1 MHGLDT
7 VWSVG
12 VTAGTDVW
20 RLHRMRVA
28 RVAAPERWRAQNT
41 TLARET
47 RTRTKKKPPCP
58 GRYGLVFLRHK
69 DKADDVVSRRA
80 GPTERRF
87 HPASSLATATSFSCR
102 CAPPLVRP
110 SLCVQRS
117 RHAAHDLCNLRGAS
131 GLQRSQVVEWE
142 QWGQYHSIRDTL
154 RLALT
159 HQLDWSLEDLD
170 LSPSQAEYYMDQW
183 TNRPRALRLA
193 KMAPKILDFT
203 HSLRT
208 YSRAPQEES
217 STPA

>member
-1 MHGLDT
+1 MLK
-7 VWSVG
+7 
-12 VTAGTDVW
+12 
-20 RLHRMRVA
+20 
-28 RVAAPERWRAQNT
+28 N
-41 TLARET
+41 
-47 RTRTKKKPPCP
+47 K
-58 GRYGLVFLRHK
+58 RYGEGYRDHLRE
-69 DKADDVVSRRA
+69 AV
-80 GPTERRF
+80 
-87 HPASSLATATSFSCR
+87 
-102 CAPPLVRP
+102 
-110 SLCVQRS
+110 
-117 RHAAHDLCNLRGAS
+117 HDLM
-131 GLQRSQVVEWE
+131 GLSDAVVEWE